1 MPADRAP
8 AKVAVDY
15 AAIRAENVARY
26 GWDTAVLD
34 LLGQLYS
41 DRSHFLF
48 ELIQNAE
55 DAGATAMW
63 FELFADRL
71 QVRHDGRPFTADDVR
86 AICGVGHGT
95 KAGDLTKI
103 GKFGI
108 GFKSVYAYTDSPRIH
123 SGEVHFRI
131 EAYVHPHPVAQPS
144 EHQPGQHQP
153 GQHQP
158 DQDAAASTTLF
169 VFPFD
174 RAGVPAEVA
183 AAEIA
188 AGLDALSG
196 ETLLFLRSVERIES
210 SGHLV
215 PGTVLRRRLASRPG
229 AGRQVIVSRRQAG
242 RQADQE
248 WAVWQRPLTALG
260 EPGLRAEIAL
270 PAWSGPNGTR
280 LTPSQTSRLV
290 VWFPTEKETFLGFL
304 IQGPYRTTPARDN
317 VPEHDPWNQELARQ
331 TAALLIDAL
340 ADLRDANLLTTDVL
354 QSLPLEEDRFG
365 PGTMLRPLFEA
376 ARDALATQPLIPV
389 ANGGYAAAPGVR
401 LAAVPGLGD
410 LLDADL
416 LGQICGSPG
425 PVALAD
431 ESVTAE
437 HDPQLWHYL
446 REVVGVAEVTPD
458 AVLDGCTAEFLAAR
472 SDEWTG
478 ALYRFLDRN
487 RALWREPSDP
497 GEEPGPA
504 RSAPILRLEDGT
516 QVPPFDTRGRPAAY
530 LPAPA
535 LAAGLPERAAPGAGQ
550 PEPHGPTAGARGFP
564 GGPVFATV
572 RRSVAGQPGARRF
585 LEALGLTEPD
595 IVAEV
600 LDHVLPRYVTAGP
613 AAPDPAAVDPAVSDP
628 AAVDPAVSDPA
639 AVDLAR
645 HEADLELI
653 ARALAQ
659 APLAGRERL
668 LTELSRTEFVLA
680 ENAGTGQFRLLRP
693 GEVYLR
699 TADLELYFDGN
710 PAAWLSADSY
720 GPWLAQLREVGVRDA
735 VRPRARRPDHLGYVP
750 VADEF
755 ARHERG
761 LAGFDPAA
769 SLDGLEHAL
778 ANPAAERSEYV
789 WNTLLVPARHLIAG
803 VVERS
808 PRESF
813 DDATA
818 SSLLSPIG
826 ESAARAAWLPA
837 PDGSFRRPADI
848 DLADLPPGFARD
860 EGLAQALGM
869 IKPVI
874 DDAERQLGFPPGFL
888 RRLSAHPDLIE
899 RIERELRFR
908 GDPGQSAGAGQ

>member
-1 MPADRAP
+1 MPADQAP
-8 AKVAVDY
+8 AKVAADY

-55 DAGATAMW
+55 DAGATAMS

-95 KAGDLTKI
+95 KSGDLTKI

-131 EAYVHPHPVAQPS
+131 EAYVHPHPVAP
-144 EHQPGQHQP
+144 PGEDPP
-153 GQHQP
+153 GGDLAGEDLAGRHLAGE
-158 DQDAAASTTLF
+158 DLAGEDLAASTTLF

-174 RAGVPAEVA
+174 RADVPAAVA

-196 ETLLFLRSVERIES
+196 ETLLFLRNLERIES
-210 SGHLV
+210 SGHQV
-215 PGTVLRRRLASRPG
+215 AGTLLRRRSASRPG
-229 AGRQVIVSRRQAG
+229 TGRQVIVSRRQAG
-242 RQADQE
+242 RRTDQE

-270 PAWSGPNGTR
+270 PAWSGPDGTR
-280 LTPSQTSRLV
+280 LAPGQASRLIV
-290 VWFPTEKETFLGFL
+290 SFPTEKETFLGFL

-317 VPEHDPWNQELARQ
+317 VPEHDPWNQDLAGQ
-331 TAALLIDAL
+331 TAALLIDVL
-340 ADLRDANLLTTDVL
+340 ADLRDTSLLTTDVL
-354 QSLPLEEDRFG
+354 RALPLEESRFG
-365 PGTMLRPLFEA
+365 AGAMLRPLFEA

-389 ANGGYAAAPGVR
+389 TGGGYAAAPQVR
-401 LAAVPGLGD
+401 LAAVPGLDD

-416 LGQICGSPG
+416 LGQICGAPG
-425 PVALAD
+425 PVAFAD
-431 ESVTAE
+431 ESVTPE
-437 HDPQLWHYL
+437 RDPLLWRYL
-446 REVVGVAEVTPD
+446 REAVGVAEVTPE

-472 SDEWTG
+472 PDEWIG

-487 RALWREPSDP
+487 RALWREPSAP
-497 GEEPGPA
+497 GDKPGPA
-504 RSAPILRLEDGT
+504 RSAPILRLENGA
-516 QVPPFDTRGRPAAY
+516 QVPPVDTRGRPAAY
-530 LPAPA
+530 LPLPSPAPN
-535 LAAGLPERAAPGAGQ
+535 AGV
-550 PEPHGPTAGARGFP
+550 
-564 GGPVFATV
+564 PVFPTV
-572 RRSVAGQPGARRF
+572 RRSVADQPGARRF

-600 LDHVLPRYVTAGP
+600 LDHLLPRYAS
-613 AAPDPAAVDPAVSDP
+613 PDPASLDPAPLDP
-628 AAVDPAVSDPA
+628 APLDPASL
-639 AVDLAR
+639 DLAR

-653 ARALAQ
+653 ARALVQ
-659 APLAGRERL
+659 ASVAGRERL
-668 LTELSRTEFVLA
+668 LTELGRTAFVLA
-680 ENAGTGQFRLLRP
+680 ENAGTGQVRLLRP
-693 GEVYLR
+693 GDVYLR

-720 GPWLAQLREVGVRDA
+720 GPWLAQLREIGVRDA
-735 VRPRARRPDHLGYVP
+735 VCPRARQSDHLGYVP
-750 VADEF
+750 VTDEF

-778 ANPAAERSEYV
+778 ANPSAERSEYV
-789 WNTLLVPARHLIAG
+789 WNTLLVPARHLVAG

-818 SSLLSPIG
+818 ASLLSPIG
-826 ESAARAAWLPA
+826 ESAVGAAWLPA
-837 PDGSFRRPADI
+837 PDGTFRRPADI
-848 DLADLPPGFARD
+848 DLADLPTGFARD

-908 GDPGQSAGAGQ
+908 GDPGRGAGK

>member
-1 MPADRAP
+1 MPADQTP
-8 AKVAVDY
+8 AEVAVEVAVVVDY

-55 DAGATAMW
+55 DAGATAMS

-131 EAYVHPHPVAQPS
+131 EAYVHPHPVGSPDERGPDERGPDEPRPDEPRPAKHP
-144 EHQPGQHQP
+144 H
-153 GQHQP
+153 
-158 DQDAAASTTLF
+158 DQDRAAEHPAAGTTLF

-174 RAGVPAEVA
+174 RADVPAEVA

-196 ETLLFLRSVERIES
+196 ETLLFLRSLERIES

-215 PGTVLRRRLASRPG
+215 AGTVLRRRSASRPG
-229 AGRQVIVSRRQAG
+229 AGCQVIVSRQQAG
-242 RQADQE
+242 RRTDQE

-270 PAWSGPNGTR
+270 PAWSGPDGTR
-280 LTPSQTSRLV
+280 LAPSQASRLIV
-290 VWFPTEKETFLGFL
+290 SFPTEKETFLGFL

-317 VPEHDPWNQELARQ
+317 VPEHDPWNRDLAGQ
-331 TAALLIDAL
+331 TAALLLDVL
-340 ADLRDANLLTTDVL
+340 ADLRDTSLLTTDVL
-354 QSLPLEEDRFG
+354 QALPLEESRFDAG
-365 PGTMLRPLFEA
+365 AMLRPLFET
-376 ARDALATQPLIPV
+376 ARDALASQPLIPV
-389 ANGGYAAAPGVR
+389 ADGGYAAAPEVR
-401 LAAVPGLGD
+401 LATVPGLGD

-416 LGQICGSPG
+416 LGQICGVPG

-431 ESVTAE
+431 ESVTPE
-437 HDPQLWHYL
+437 RDPLLWRYL
-446 REVVGVAEVTPD
+446 HEVVGVAEVTPEV
-458 AVLDGCTAEFLAAR
+458 VLDGCTADFLTAR
-472 SDEWTG
+472 SDEWLG

-487 RALWREPSDP
+487 RALWREQSAP

-530 LPAPA
+530 LPRPAPA
-535 LAAGLPERAAPGAGQ
+535 AGRPEGTAPAAGQ
-550 PEPHGPTAGARGFP
+550 PEPAGPAAGVQAFP
-564 GGPVFATV
+564 GGPVFPTV
-572 RRSVAGQPGARRF
+572 RRSVTDQPGARKF

-600 LDHVLPRYVTAGP
+600 LDHVLPRYATAGP
-613 AAPDPAAVDPAVSDP
+613 ATL
-628 AAVDPAVSDPA
+628 
-639 AVDLAR
+639 DLAR

-653 ARALAQ
+653 ARALVQ

-668 LTELSRTEFVLA
+668 LTELSRTAFVLA
-680 ENAGTGQFRLLRP
+680 ENAGTGQMRLLRP
-693 GEVYLR
+693 GDVYLR

-710 PAAWLSADSY
+710 PDAWLSADSY
-720 GPWLAQLREVGVRDA
+720 GPWLHQLRDIGVRDA
-735 VRPRARRPDHLGYVP
+735 VRPRARQSDHLGYVP

-778 ANPAAERSEYV
+778 ANPTAERSEYV
-789 WNTLLVPARHLIAG
+789 WNTLLVPARHLVAG

-818 SSLLSPIG
+818 ASLLSPLG
-826 ESAARAAWLPA
+826 ESAAGAAWLPA

-908 GDPGQSAGAGQ
+908 GDPGRGPGK

>member
-1 MPADRAP
+1 MPADQAP
-8 AKVAVDY
+8 ASVAVDY

-55 DAGATAMW
+55 DAGATTMS

-71 QVRHDGRPFTADDVR
+71 QVRHNGRPFTADDVR

-95 KAGDLTKI
+95 KASDLTKI

-123 SGEVHFRI
+123 SGELHFRI
-131 EAYVHPHPVAQPS
+131 EAYVHPHPVESPGEGRPGECRPD
-144 EHQPGQHQP
+144 EHPH
-153 GQHQP
+153 
-158 DQDAAASTTLF
+158 DQDRAAQHPAADTTLF

-174 RAGVPAEVA
+174 RADVPAEVA

-196 ETLLFLRSVERIES
+196 ETLLFLRSLERIES

-215 PGTVLRRRLASRPG
+215 AGKVLQRRSASRPG
-229 AGRQVIVSRRQAG
+229 ASRQVIVTRQQAG
-242 RQADQE
+242 RRADQE

-270 PAWSGPNGTR
+270 PAWSGPAATR
-280 LTPSQTSRLV
+280 FAPSQASRLIV
-290 VWFPTEKETFLGFL
+290 SFPTEKETFLGFL

-317 VPEHDPWNQELARQ
+317 VPEHDPWNQDLAGQ
-331 TAALLIDAL
+331 TAALLIDVL
-340 ADLRDANLLTTDVL
+340 ADLRDTSLLTTDVL
-354 QSLPLEEDRFG
+354 RALPLEENRFG
-365 PGTMLRPLFEA
+365 AGAMLRPLFEA
-376 ARDALATQPLIPV
+376 ARDALVTQPLIPV
-389 ANGGYAAAPGVR
+389 ADGSYAAAPEVR
-401 LAAVPGLGD
+401 LATVPGLGD

-416 LGQICGSPG
+416 LGQICGVPG

-431 ESVTAE
+431 ESVTPE
-437 HDPQLWHYL
+437 RDPLLWRYL
-446 REVVGVAEVTPD
+446 REVVGVAEVTPEV
-458 AVLDGCTAEFLAAR
+458 VLDGCTPEFLAAR
-472 SDEWTG
+472 SDEWIG

-487 RALWREPSDP
+487 RALWREQSAP
-497 GEEPGPA
+497 GEEAGPA
-504 RSAPILRLEDGT
+504 RSAPILRLENGA

-530 LPAPA
+530 LPGPV
-535 LAAGLPERAAPGAGQ
+535 AAGPAAEVQA
-550 PEPHGPTAGARGFP
+550 FP
-564 GGPVFATV
+564 GGPVFPAV
-572 RRSVAGQPGARRF
+572 RRSVTDQPGARTF

-600 LDHVLPRYVTAGP
+600 LDHVLPRYATAAPATLDPPGPGP
-613 AAPDPAAVDPAVSDP
+613 ATM
-628 AAVDPAVSDPA
+628 
-639 AVDLAR
+639 DLAR

-653 ARALAQ
+653 ARALVQ

-668 LTELSRTEFVLA
+668 LTEVSRTAFVLA
-680 ENAGTGQFRLLRP
+680 ENAGTGQIRLLRP
-693 GEVYLR
+693 SDVYLR

-710 PAAWLSADSY
+710 PDAWLSVDSY
-720 GPWLAQLREVGVRDA
+720 GPWLHQLREIGVRDA
-735 VRPRARRPDHLGYVP
+735 VQPRARQPDHLGYVP

-778 ANPAAERSEYV
+778 ANPTVERSEYV

-818 SSLLSPIG
+818 TSLLSPIG
-826 ESAARAAWLPA
+826 EAVAGAAWLPA
-837 PDGSFRRPADI
+837 PDRSFRRPADT

-888 RRLSAHPDLIE
+888 RRLSSNPDLIE

-908 GDPGQSAGAGQ
+908 GDPGQGAGR

>member
-1 MPADRAP
+1 MPADQAP
-8 AKVAVDY
+8 AKVAADY

-55 DAGATAMW
+55 DAGATAMS

-71 QVRHDGRPFTADDVR
+71 QVRHDGRSFTADDVR

-95 KAGDLTKI
+95 KSGDLTKI

-131 EAYVHPHPVAQPS
+131 EAYVHPHPVAPPD
-144 EHQPGQHQP
+144 EHPATG
-153 GQHQP
+153 
-158 DQDAAASTTLF
+158 ATLF

-174 RAGVPAEVA
+174 RADLPAEVA

-196 ETLLFLRSVERIES
+196 ETLLFLRSLERIET

-215 PGTVLRRRLASRPG
+215 AGTVLRRRLASRPG

-242 RQADQE
+242 RRTDQE

-270 PAWSGPNGTR
+270 PTWSGPDGTR
-280 LTPSQTSRLV
+280 LAPSQASRLIV
-290 VWFPTEKETFLGFL
+290 SFPTEKETFLGFL

-317 VPEHDPWNQELARQ
+317 VPEHDPWNQDLAGQ
-331 TAALLIDAL
+331 TATLLIDAL
-340 ADLRDANLLTTDVL
+340 ADLRDTSLLTTDVL
-354 QSLPLEEDRFG
+354 QALPLDESRFDAG
-365 PGTMLRPLFEA
+365 AMLRPLFEA
-376 ARDALATQPLIPV
+376 ARDALATQSLIPV
-389 ANGGYAAAPGVR
+389 ADGGYAAAPEVR
-401 LAAVPGLGD
+401 LATVPGLGD

-416 LGQICGSPG
+416 LGQVCGAPG

-431 ESVTAE
+431 ESVTPE
-437 HDPQLWHYL
+437 RDPLLWRYL

-458 AVLDGCTAEFLAAR
+458 AMLAGCTAEFLAAR
-472 SDEWTG
+472 SDEWIG

-487 RALWREPSDP
+487 RALWREPSAP
-497 GEEPGPA
+497 GEEAGPA
-504 RSAPILRLEDGT
+504 RLAPILRLEDGT
-516 QVPPFDTRGRPAAY
+516 QVPPFDSRGRPAAY
-530 LPAPA
+530 LPPAAPVTGLARDAAPVTGLAERPAPA
-535 LAAGLPERAAPGAGQ
+535 GP
-550 PEPHGPTAGARGFP
+550 PEPPGPVAGIPVFP
-564 GGPVFATV
+564 GGPVFPAV
-572 RRSVAGQPGARRF
+572 RRSVTDQPGARRF
-585 LEALGLTEPD
+585 LESLGLTEPD

-600 LDHVLPRYVTAGP
+600 LDHVLPRYATAGP
-613 AAPDPAAVDPAVSDP
+613 AAARPASTGPASTEPATLDPATL
-628 AAVDPAVSDPA
+628 
-639 AVDLAR
+639 DLAR

-653 ARALAQ
+653 ARALTQ
-659 APLAGRERL
+659 TSLAGRERL
-668 LTELSRTEFVLA
+668 LTELSRTAFVLA
-680 ENAGTGQFRLLRP
+680 ENAGTGQTRLLRP
-693 GEVYLR
+693 GDVYLR
-699 TADLELYFDGN
+699 TADLELYFDGD
-710 PAAWLSADSY
+710 PAVWLSADSY
-720 GPWLAQLREVGVRDA
+720 GPWLAQLREIGVRDA
-735 VRPRARRPDHLGYVP
+735 VHLRARQPDHLGYVP
-750 VADEF
+750 IADEF

-769 SLDGLEHAL
+769 NLDGLEHAL
-778 ANPAAERSEYV
+778 ANPTAERSEYV

-803 VVERS
+803 VVEHS

-818 SSLLSPIG
+818 ASLLSPIG
-826 ESAARAAWLPA
+826 ETAVGAAWLPA
-837 PDGSFRRPADI
+837 PDGSYRRPADI
-848 DLADLPPGFARD
+848 DLPDLPPGFARD

-869 IKPVI
+869 VKPAI

-908 GDPGQSAGAGQ
+908 GDPGRGAAG